1 MCGTT
6 ETRTQLPLASAAQH
20 GCSCCSPAG
29 AAQEYARATANAA
42 SPAAAS
48 RAEYALEGLTCGHCV
63 QTVERAVAGVSGVE
77 TATVRLVAGGTS
89 RLTITGSAQPE
100 DLAEAVR
107 SSGYVLAGAAS

>member
-6 ETRTQLPLASAAQH
+6 ETRTHLPLASSAQQ

-29 AAQEYARATANAA
+29 ETRDTARPRAQSE

-63 QTVERAVAGVSGVE
+63 QTVEKAVAGVSGVE
-77 TATVRLVAGGTS
+77 SATVKLVTGGTS
-89 RLTITGSAQPE
+89 RLTITGSAQQE
-100 DLAEAVR
+100 ALAEAVR
-107 SSGYVLAGAAS
+107 SSGYVLAGAAN

>member
-20 GCSCCSPAG
+20 GCSCCSPSG
-29 AAQEYARATANAA
+29 AAQDAAPATATAA

-48 RAEYALEGLTCGHCV
+48 GPEYALEGLTCGHCV
-63 QTVERAVAGVSGVE
+63 QTVEKAVAGLAGVE
-77 TATVRLVAGGTS
+77 TATVKLVAGGTS

-100 DLAEAVR
+100 ALAEAVR
-107 SSGYVLAGAAS
+107 SSGYVLAGSAS